1 VPSCAPRNGRPADMV
16 QHHALFT
23 RPPRIRNP
31 RTIRAATQRRFSR
44 KSRARYTG
52 VVRIFTVLGCALVLL
67 MAYVV
72 LTSSLTGL
80 SYAVAKAEAQ
90 REALQEE
97 TMRLDDRIA
106 ALRSDERLSILA
118 ARMGMREPQRF
129 ALVRVRVS
137 APQVARSRL
146 AFPVLSSL
154 AGLFTPGH

>member
-1 VPSCAPRNGRPADMV
+1 MV
-16 QHHALFT
+16 QHHALFA
-23 RPPRIRNP
+23 RQPRIRNP

-52 VVRIFTVLGCALVLL
+52 VTRVLAAIGCALVLL

-80 SYAVAKAEAQ
+80 SYAVAKAGAQ

-118 ARMGMREPQRF
+118 ARLGMRDPQRF
-129 ALVRVRVS
+129 AVVRIRVPS
-137 APQVARSRL
+137 PQVARRSP
-146 AFPVLSSL
+146 FPIFSSL

>member
-1 VPSCAPRNGRPADMV
+1 ML
-16 QHHALFT
+16 QHHALFA
-23 RPPRIRNP
+23 RSPRIRNP
-31 RTIRAATQRRFSR
+31 RTVRAATQRRIVR

-52 VVRIFTVLGCALVLL
+52 VARILAAVGCALVLL

-80 SYAVAKAEAQ
+80 SYAVGKAGAQ

-97 TMRLDDRIA
+97 TIRLDDRIA

-129 ALVRVRVS
+129 AVVRLRER
-137 APQVARSRL
+137 PQIARSRSP
-146 AFPVLSSL
+146 FPVLSSL
-154 AGLFTPGH
+154 AGLFAPGH